1 MLQFCAQEQGKS
13 TVKFPRIAA
22 DQKKIRLRRNKFV
35 YFLLQ
40 ISALEHGNAL
50 KNLQNRCGSQEKSLR
65 RINTNIGMLSPPCVT
80 VPLGKQCM
88 TVSVLCLYCVC
99 TVSVLYLYVSALHC
113 VEIYI

>member
-80 VPLGKQCM
+80 VPRHHHIIWRGLLQ
-88 TVSVLCLYCVC
+88 TQFLLSF
-99 TVSVLYLYVSALHC
+99 
-113 VEIYI
+113 